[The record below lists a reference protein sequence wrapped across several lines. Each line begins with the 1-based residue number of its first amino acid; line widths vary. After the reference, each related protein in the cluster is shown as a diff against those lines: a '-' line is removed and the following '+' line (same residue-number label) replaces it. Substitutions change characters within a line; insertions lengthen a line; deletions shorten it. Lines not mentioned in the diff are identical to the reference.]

1 MPVCEAADHMCWRV
15 EESYFLAP
23 VPHSSLAAV
32 WVEIPFF
39 STSGFFRRNNTREL
53 QKNKRASQKAF
64 QGYEM
69 FLLVES
75 LGPGCPGL
83 CWIGASLRQHPVG
96 ASKSSCE
103 LYLFWSP
110 PPIFLSSCG
119 VPLSSWVG
127 EGGSL
132 GRCRESWQG
141 KLVGYLVKDL
151 TGRNG
156 TFPHKQWKAIGYF

>member
-1 MPVCEAADHMCWRV
+1 MSLLLAESSFVDSQGWGSTWPVAPVTVMVVGRVCPVPVGEAADHVCWRV
-15 EESYFLAP
+15 KESYFLAL

-32 WVEIPFF
+32 WAEIPFF

-53 QKNKRASQKAF
+53 QENKRASQKAF

-83 CWIGASLRQHPVG
+83 CWIGANLRQHPVG
-96 ASKSSCE
+96 HPKAPVG
-103 LYLFWSP
+103 LYLFGSL

-127 EGGSL
+127 EG
-132 GRCRESWQG
+132 E
-141 KLVGYLVKDL
+141 V
-151 TGRNG
+151 
-156 TFPHKQWKAIGYF
+156 